1 MEKSPKVIAIIP
13 AFNEEANIV
22 SAVEDLRARA
32 PQVDYVVVNDGS
44 RDATAA
50 ICRKKGY
57 PMIDLPVNLGL
68 AGAFQAG
75 MRYAMDHG
83 YDYALQFDAD
93 GQHSAAFVGNLVE
106 TARERGANIVVGS
119 RFAAVKKPVS
129 ARMAGSMLISAMIFA
144 TTGKRI
150 QDPTSGMRLFDSS
163 MIRLLANE
171 PDLGPEPD
179 TVALLMRRGA
189 KVAEVQVQMRDRV
202 AGESYLTFTRSASYM
217 ARISLSILLVQW
229 FRRPFRDWNP
239 KGERCAKAV
248 GTAANALG
256 SVVPSGGESGASAGE
271 GAPVGSGFA
280 LDEGE
285 SGVRR

>member
-1 MEKSPKVIAIIP
+1 MKKSPKVIAIVP

-22 SAVEDLRARA
+22 SAVEDLRACA

-50 ICRKKGY
+50 ICREKGY

-75 MRYAMDHG
+75 MRYAVEHG

-93 GQHSAAFVGNLVE
+93 GQHSAAFVGNLVD
-106 TARERGANIVVGS
+106 AACERGANVVIGS

-163 MIRLLANE
+163 MIRLLADE

-179 TVALLMRRGA
+179 TLALLMRRGA

-239 KGERCAKAV
+239 KGERRAKVAKAA
-248 GTAANALG
+248 GATGLG
-256 SVVPSGGESGASAGE
+256 SPGGGASDASV
-271 GAPVGSGFA
+271 GAAELVGSDVPAAEDGSEVA
-280 LDEGE
+280 
-285 SGVRR
+285 R